1 MKLKDVDLFTWV
13 LYDGQPYNIKEKSD
27 NYSRLKHSNGKIVRI
42 SIDKDVDVLDVP
54 TFKVGEKVMCIDNKS
69 PFNGQLVTIKD
80 DDNSSFAPYEYDD
93 YLWATPFDLVK
104 IDY

>member
-13 LYDGQPYNIKEKSD
+13 LYDGQPYNIKEKTD

-42 SIDKDVDVLDVP
+42 SFDKDVDVLEVP

-69 PFNGQLVTIKD
+69 PFIFKRIYYI
-80 DDNSSFAPYEYDD
+80 NSQQTFINDMTLSS
-93 YLWATPFDLVK
+93 LK
-104 IDY
+104 IWM